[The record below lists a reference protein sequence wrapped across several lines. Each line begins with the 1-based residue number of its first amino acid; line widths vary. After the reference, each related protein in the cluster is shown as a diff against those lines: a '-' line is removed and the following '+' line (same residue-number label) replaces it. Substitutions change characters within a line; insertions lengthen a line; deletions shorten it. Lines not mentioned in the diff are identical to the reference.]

1 VIHPFKSF
9 QIKGFREDHECHEL
23 SFDHINHQTLETV
36 IEFVYTSRIIL
47 NEGNVHQVMMAS
59 KMLQIETLSS
69 VCCLFIGSIMNADN
83 CIFIEHFSR
92 DYGCINLA
100 K

>member
-1 VIHPFKSF
+1 VIHRFKSF
-9 QIKGFREDHECHEL
+9 QIEGFRENYECDEL
-23 SFDHINHQTLETV
+23 SLDHIAHPTLETV
-36 IEFVYTSRIIL
+36 IEFVYTSRIVL
-47 NEGNVHQVMMAS
+47 TEGNIHQVMMAS

-69 VCCLFIGSIMNADN
+69 VCCLYIGIRMYADN